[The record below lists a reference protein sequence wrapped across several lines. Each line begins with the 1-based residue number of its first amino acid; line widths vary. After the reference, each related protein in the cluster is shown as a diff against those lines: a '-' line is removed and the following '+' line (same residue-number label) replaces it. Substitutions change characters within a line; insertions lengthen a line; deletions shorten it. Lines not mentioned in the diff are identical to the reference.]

1 MIELGTAYFE
11 RYPDRAQDRNA
22 AEIRLGYAAAR
33 AALIEKAVLAV
44 DPARREAYRTMFDD
58 VVKVGPSIGV
68 LLAAAGREILL
79 ADHISL
85 SAALAGLKATIDEIP
100 RGMIKE
106 RFVGGISNLFNI
118 LYVIG
123 MKLRGPLL

>member
-1 MIELGTAYFE
+1 ML
-11 RYPDRAQDRNA
+11 
-22 AEIRLGYAAAR
+22 
-33 AALIEKAVLAV
+33 
-44 DPARREAYRTMFDD
+44 DD

-79 ADHISL
+79 ADHTAL

-100 RGMIKE
+100 KGMIKE